1 MTKYFRW
8 DMIVLRSLL
17 LTRRDKGIYAQT
29 WRYPPGSVTYKLYMS
44 YNMFSI
50 IIGHIIHDQQQL
62 PCIDSKCFYEHR
74 LTSTPWIYGGT
85 YLNLHIRWKVMSI
98 YSHVYQNYIYCLINT
113 GTVSYSRYLT
123 IVSWCNIIHLRCMV
137 SYKYCILSTSSLVV
151 VQPCLQRIN

>member
-1 MTKYFRW
+1 MAPHRDYIHYQRLHSLLLLSTLATKYFRW

-62 PCIDSKCFYEHR
+62 PCIDSKCFYEQHR

-85 YLNLHIRWKVMSI
+85 YLNLHLRRCLTS
-98 YSHVYQNYIYCLINT
+98 YCTLCKKILIIKKKESCHRT
-113 GTVSYSRYLT
+113 RTHT
-123 IVSWCNIIHLRCMV
+123 E
-137 SYKYCILSTSSLVV
+137 KYHQGQLYPPT
-151 VQPCLQRIN
+151 R

>member
-62 PCIDSKCFYEHR
+62 HCIDSKCFFEQHR

-85 YLNLHIRWKVMSI
+85 YLNLHLRRCLTSYCTLCKKILIIKRKRKK
-98 YSHVYQNYIYCLINT
+98 SHVT
-113 GTVSYSRYLT
+113 GLEPIPKSTIKGSYTLPPGGITRGLLPHKIESY
-123 IVSWCNIIHLRCMV
+123 VNI
-137 SYKYCILSTSSLVV
+137 
-151 VQPCLQRIN
+151 